1 MIDMR
6 APEQLTVAELVQ
18 ATRGEIQLFLR
29 HQPSANACAFAL
41 FRRAIVDRDEQA
53 WTGLYE
59 LYNNL
64 VHSWIARRASDLS
77 SETLEALVNEVFAK
91 FYRSLGPE
99 KFERFS
105 DLLPLLAYL
114 KLCARSVVA
123 DYRRQ
128 RQSWQREEP
137 LEYIS
142 QEPVEDDIADSVA
155 EHLAAQEVWAVVSRE
170 VPAQEERLILA
181 MIYIQGMSPRELQQR
196 YPHIFASVE
205 DIYRIK
211 RNVMERLRRNRRLLA
226 LWSSEYQKVRTL
238 HGTGIVPAQLARA
251 AARLS

>member
-1 MIDMR
+1 MIDMH

-29 HQPSANACAFAL
+29 HQPTANACAFAL
-41 FRRAIVDRDEQA
+41 FRRAIVERDEQA

-77 SETLEALVNEVFAK
+77 SETHEALVNEVFAK

-105 DLLPLLAYL
+105 DIIPLLAYF

-128 RQSWQREEP
+128 RQAWLREEP
-137 LEYIS
+137 LEFIS
-142 QEPVEDDIADSVA
+142 QEPVVDDFAETIAD
-155 EHLAAQEVWAVVSRE
+155 HLAAQEVWAVVSRE
-170 VPAQEERLILA
+170 VTAQEERLIVV
-181 MIYIQGMSPRELQQR
+181 MVCGQGMSPRELQQH
-196 YPHIFASVE
+196 YPHVYGSVE

-211 RNVMERLRRNRRLLA
+211 RNIMERLRRNRRL
-226 LWSSEYQKVRTL
+226 
-238 HGTGIVPAQLARA
+238 RA
-251 AARLS
+251 

>member
-1 MIDMR
+1 MINMR

-29 HQPSANACAFAL
+29 HQPTANACAFAL
-41 FRRAIVDRDEQA
+41 FRRAIVERDEQA
-53 WTGLYE
+53 WAGLYE
-59 LYNNL
+59 LYHNL

-91 FYRSLGPE
+91 FYRSLGSE

-105 DLLPLLAYL
+105 DIIPLLAYF

-128 RQSWQREEP
+128 RQAWLHEEP
-137 LEYIS
+137 LEFIS
-142 QEPVEDDIADSVA
+142 QEPVVDDFADSVA
-155 EHLAAQEVWAVVSRE
+155 DQLAAQEVWAVVSRE
-170 VPAQEERLILA
+170 VTEQDERLILVLICA
-181 MIYIQGMSPRELQQR
+181 MGWTPAELQRR
-196 YPHIFASVE
+196 YPHVYASVE

-211 RNVMERLRRNRRLLA
+211 RNVMERLRRNRRLRA
-226 LWSSEYQKVRTL
+226 LWSSEYQKVSTP
-238 HGTGIVPAQLARA
+238 HGTCFVSAQLARVTP
-251 AARLS
+251 RVP

>member
-1 MIDMR
+1 MIDLR
-6 APEQLTVAELVQ
+6 TPEQLTVAELVQ

-29 HQPSANACAFAL
+29 HQPAANACAFAL
-41 FRRAIVDRDEQA
+41 FRRAIVERDEQA
-53 WTGLYE
+53 WTGLYG

-77 SETLEALVNEVFAK
+77 SETHEALVNEVFAK

-105 DLLPLLAYL
+105 DILPLLAYL

-128 RQSWQREEP
+128 RQAWQREES
-137 LEYIS
+137 LEYVS
-142 QEPVEDDIADSVA
+142 QEPVADDFADSVA
-155 EHLAAQEVWAVVSRE
+155 DRLAAQEVWAVVSRE
-170 VPAQEERLILA
+170 VTAREERLIVVMVCA
-181 MIYIQGMSPRELQQR
+181 QGMSPRELQQH
-196 YPHIFASVE
+196 YPHVFASVE

-211 RNVMERLRRNRRLLA
+211 RNIMERLRRNRRLRA
-226 LWSSEYQKVRTL
+226 LWSSEYQKVSAP
-238 HGTGIVPAQLARA
+238 HGTGLVPAQLAGA